1 MGPFGALSAWRKAK
15 GDARLF
21 ANMPDA
27 ASYPSDQEL
36 NIDADFNRFL
46 ASKMASQMDE
56 ARKLA
61 LETSVD
67 LSKWILT
74 SLLGVNGAAAVAA
87 AQLHIGRNYQIASCG
102 IFVIG
107 LVLAL
112 CIALLSIRNGQSLS
126 GPLGRVI
133 GYWVTVEHDGVRDRA
148 MELELTPFL
157 ASALGYLKWPYRLGT
172 LSILLFIA
180 GCFVAAVGVAAEI

>member
-1 MGPFGALSAWRKAK
+1 MGRLRDLCDWMNSK

-21 ANMPDA
+21 ADMPDE
-27 ASYPSDQEL
+27 ASYPSDLEL
-36 NIDADFNRFL
+36 NADADFNRFF
-46 ASKMASQMDE
+46 ATRMTAQMDE

-87 AQLHIGRNYQIASCG
+87 AQLHIHRNFQIGACA

-112 CIALLSIRNGQSLS
+112 SIALLSIRNGQSLS
-126 GPLGRVI
+126 GPLGKVI
-133 GYWVTVEHDGVRDRA
+133 GYWVTVEHDGIRSRA
-148 MELELTPFL
+148 MELEITPFL
-157 ASALGYLKWPYRLGT
+157 ATALGHMKWPYRLGA
-172 LSILLFIA
+172 LSILLFVV
-180 GCFVAAVGVAAEI
+180 GCLVAALGIAVGE